1 MDALSGKLKEVR
13 DMVFLNVVGL
23 DGTSENKLRLDL
35 RKKGVT
41 LHQVKNTLA
50 RRVLG
55 QLGITMAQPWTG
67 PTTIA
72 WGLGSIS
79 ELSQEMET
87 VVKKNDKKITVK
99 GVIADGSE
107 TTFAQALKM
116 PTKAEALG
124 RVVMLALSPAAKIA
138 GGLKGPAGIVAGQIK
153 SISEKKEEAAPAA
166 ERGSAA
172 AGLKVNRQLRDGD
185 RCADGLTV
193 YLPRRIVVESSYYA
207 SPPRFRR
214 HLGI

>member
-1 MDALSGKLKEVR
+1 MSKAIKQMQMDALTGRLKEVR

-23 DGTSENKLRLDL
+23 DANTENKLRLDL

-55 QLGITMAQPWTG
+55 QLGINVAQQWSG

-72 WGLGSIS
+72 WGLSSVS
-79 ELSQEMET
+79 ELSKEMEA
-87 VVKKNDKKITVK
+87 VVKKNEKTIKVK

-153 SISEKKEEAAPAA
+153 SISERKEEAAPAA
-166 ERGSAA
+166 PAA
-172 AGLKVNRQLRDGD
+172 PQA
-185 RCADGLTV
+185 
-193 YLPRRIVVESSYYA
+193 
-207 SPPRFRR
+207 
-214 HLGI
+214 

>member
-1 MDALSGKLKEVR
+1 MSKAIKKMQMDSLSGRLKEVR

-55 QLGITMAQPWTG
+55 QLGMNLTQQWTG

-72 WGLGSIS
+72 WGLSSVS
-79 ELSQEMET
+79 ELSKEMEA
-87 VVKKNDKKITVK
+87 VVKKNEKTIKVK
-99 GVIADGSE
+99 GVIADGTE

-124 RVVMLALSPAAKIA
+124 RVVMLMLSPAARIS
-138 GGLKGPAGIVAGQIK
+138 GGLKGPAGIVSGQIK
-153 SISEKKEEAAPAA
+153 SIAEKKEEAAPAA
-166 ERGSAA
+166 EQAPA
-172 AGLKVNRQLRDGD
+172 
-185 RCADGLTV
+185 T
-193 YLPRRIVVESSYYA
+193 
-207 SPPRFRR
+207 PPA
-214 HLGI
+214 

>member
-1 MDALSGKLKEVR
+1 MSKAIKQMQMDTLSGKLKEVR
-13 DMVFLNVVGL
+13 DMVFLNVIGL
-23 DGTSENKLRLDL
+23 DGTTENKLRLDL

-79 ELSQEMET
+79 ELSKEMET
-87 VVKKNDKKITVK
+87 IVKKNDKKVTVK

-107 TTFAQALKM
+107 MTFAQALKM

-124 RVVMLALSPAAKIA
+124 RVVMLALSPAARIS
-138 GGLKGPAGIVAGQIK
+138 GGLKGPAGIVSGQIK
-153 SISEKKEEAAPAA
+153 SISEKKEEAPAAADAPAP
-166 ERGSAA
+166 
-172 AGLKVNRQLRDGD
+172 
-185 RCADGLTV
+185 T
-193 YLPRRIVVESSYYA
+193 
-207 SPPRFRR
+207 PPA
-214 HLGI
+214 

>member
-1 MDALSGKLKEVR
+1 MSKAIKQMQMDALSGRLKEVR

-23 DGTSENKLRLDL
+23 DGTTENKLRLDL
-35 RKKGVT
+35 RKKGVS

-55 QLGITMAQPWTG
+55 QLGMTLAQPWTG

-79 ELSQEMET
+79 ELSKEMET

-124 RVVMLALSPAAKIA
+124 RVVMLALSPAARIS

-153 SISEKKEEAAPAA
+153 SVSEKKEEAAPAA
-166 ERGSAA
+166 
-172 AGLKVNRQLRDGD
+172 
-185 RCADGLTV
+185 ADVPAPT
-193 YLPRRIVVESSYYA
+193 
-207 SPPRFRR
+207 PPA
-214 HLGI
+214 